1 LSQSRT
7 GQEACPTWYGLIL
20 AGGRGTR
27 FWPRSRRR
35 SAKQVLTVMGSRS
48 LIQNTV
54 DRLRPVIAPERLWV
68 LTNDYLRD
76 EIARQLP
83 EVPAAQIL
91 AEPAQ
96 RNTAPAI
103 GLAAHIFQSIDPN
116 AVMGVFPADHVIAR
130 EGRYR
135 QLVRGAFR
143 AAERGQMVVLG
154 IQPRWPETGYGY
166 IEFPRGTEPGSK
178 PVAIRRFKEKPD
190 ARTARRYM
198 AAGQFYWNAGMF
210 FWRAGVLLDELRR
223 NLPRTA
229 SILAALPPF
238 EDAGFA
244 AKLREAFPLCENI
257 SVDYAVL
264 EKAKSVAGIACPEIG
279 WNDVGSWNAVYE
291 LLPHDR
297 DGNALLRDA
306 VCQTADGNYVDAG
319 GKMVAL
325 IGVSNLIVIDTPD
338 ALLIAGRD
346 SAQRVGE
353 VVKILEKRGRDDL
366 L

>member
-1 LSQSRT
+1 MA
-7 GQEACPTWYGLIL
+7 ENPHHYALIL

-35 SAKQVLTVMGSRS
+35 SAKQVLNVVGSRS

-54 DRLRPVIAPERLWV
+54 NRLRPLIPPARMFV
-68 LTNDYLRD
+68 LTNEYLRD
-76 EIARQLP
+76 EIVRQLP
-83 EVPAAQIL
+83 DIPAPQIL

-103 GLAAHIFQSIDPN
+103 GLAAHILESIDAD
-116 AVMGVFPADHVIAR
+116 AVMGVFPADQIITK

-135 QLVRGAFR
+135 QLVRSAFR
-143 AAERGQMVVLG
+143 YAQRGQMVVLG
-154 IQPRWPETGYGY
+154 ILPRWAETGYGY
-166 IEFPRGTEPGSK
+166 IEFPRGTQPG
-178 PVAIRRFKEKPD
+178 PQAVAIRRFQEKPD
-190 ARTARRYM
+190 APTARRYLKS
-198 AAGQFYWNAGMF
+198 GRFFWNAGMF
-210 FWRAGVLLDELRR
+210 FWRAGVMLGEFRR

-238 EDAGFA
+238 DDARFLTA
-244 AKLREAFPLCENI
+244 LKEAFPLCENI
-257 SVDYAVL
+257 SIDYAVM
-264 EKAKSVAGIACPEIG
+264 EKARGVVGIACPEIG

-297 DGNALLRDA
+297 SGNVLPPDA
-306 VCQTADGNYVDAG
+306 IFQAANGNYVDTG

-325 IGVSNLIVIDTPD
+325 VGVSNLIVIDTPD
-338 ALLIAGRD
+338 ALLVAHRD
-346 SAQRVGE
+346 HAQQVGE
-353 VVKILEKRGRDDL
+353 VVKILEKQKRDDL